1 MMLSPPFTLLPPAQ
15 VLPYHIVASI
25 AQYIELGAA
34 ETPSAIKSGSIRI
47 PIPSK
52 ELAPLAAVCQS
63 WRSVVDPLI
72 YRVAAHCTSSGK
84 PYIYTNTHL
93 PKLSVAVERQKQ
105 HLVRQLYLFI
115 DFSKLFTAESLLSF
129 MDFVETTCGEMPSVF
144 KLALIPTYSESNY
157 LWHTPSDEEVAALMD
172 ISTAMEKFFKCVR
185 HLTPNARIV
194 TASHGSS
201 YRSYRRA
208 VKDHDHAIAL
218 LPAMF
223 AERTTQL
230 VVDHVNLSRPQLD
243 KLVPGMLRSISIT
256 GYKGPQCH
264 IELIQRHAPWLERL
278 ELVGF
283 TVHAIVKLTWGHTP
297 TSTRLYP
304 RLKKLNIASVV
315 GMRTNKMRQP
325 TVDPFP
331 ALEVLDCQTCFPFTT
346 PVVLEGGQSHLRVL
360 KLRMDTTLFGI
371 MESNGLLRSS
381 SYKKLEIISLGWA
394 ERSAFGRQEHSERM
408 LLKSFEVGAQT
419 QVLYANRLTI
429 PDFDVVLPKIQ
440 FTNTLRVLDFQ
451 ETALTIAQAVEL
463 LSGFPKLR
471 EASLFLREAPG
482 DRSKRMPT
490 PEEVAQFN
498 KRFIDCQSSVMFLDI
513 CKTQFTNSRRSGEYI
528 VMMTDVMPSITR
540 VRIKCSTRTRSSRV
554 RNGIKF
560 ALQRSIYK
568 NKRVQDVQFAADE

>member
-1 MMLSPPFTLLPPAQ
+1 
-15 VLPYHIVASI
+15 
-25 AQYIELGAA
+25 
-34 ETPSAIKSGSIRI
+34 
-47 PIPSK
+47 
-52 ELAPLAAVCQS
+52 
-63 WRSVVDPLI
+63 
-72 YRVAAHCTSSGK
+72 
-84 PYIYTNTHL
+84 
-93 PKLSVAVERQKQ
+93 
-105 HLVRQLYLFI
+105 
-115 DFSKLFTAESLLSF
+115 
-129 MDFVETTCGEMPSVF
+129 
-144 KLALIPTYSESNY
+144 
-157 LWHTPSDEEVAALMD
+157 
-172 ISTAMEKFFKCVR
+172 
-185 HLTPNARIV
+185 
-194 TASHGSS
+194 
-201 YRSYRRA
+201 
-208 VKDHDHAIAL
+208 
-218 LPAMF
+218 
-223 AERTTQL
+223 
-230 VVDHVNLSRPQLD
+230 
-243 KLVPGMLRSISIT
+243 
-256 GYKGPQCH
+256 
-264 IELIQRHAPWLERL
+264 
-278 ELVGF
+278 
-283 TVHAIVKLTWGHTP
+283 
-297 TSTRLYP
+297 
-304 RLKKLNIASVV
+304 
-315 GMRTNKMRQP
+315 MRQP